1 MALPQNKNIL
11 TPDIIAKEGA
21 MVLDTSVVLAQKG
34 DWKYS
39 KEFGKAA
46 EKIGDSIRIKKPVI
60 SSTVTN
66 DPNWVDNRPYQGSL
80 TLEIDQSFLTPLSFS
95 QNDLSLRI
103 NDFSGDFIR
112 DNVDILASQI
122 DQYFYKKVMESCHW
136 TVGQYSTAIS
146 PDTIR
151 AAQEVLAI
159 SHMPKSNVFGIL
171 TPKHTRNLAT
181 GMQSFFNATPELAEI
196 YRNNSIGRF
205 AGVDFAEST
214 NSPVHTDGDAWT
226 AAGTGYMNFASSTV
240 LTSGWAETSTLSV
253 SGFTAAKT
261 LKKGDVFT
269 LSGTAGKIY
278 NYSPLLKGKTAY
290 PQQFVVVEDVDTTV
304 TASQSVKVSPA
315 LVIGGD
321 YQCVASAAGNF
332 NLVPHTDSGDGS
344 GQEGLIFHKSAIA
357 LASPKLV
364 IPDGLDEKSAMVC
377 GDAAKIN
384 LRYTRDWDPKT
395 TTFITRLDAIVGCKV
410 IRPEWVCRIR

>member
-1 MALPQNKNIL
+1 MALSQNKNIL
-11 TPDIIAKEGA
+11 TPDILAKESV
-21 MVLDTSVVLAQKG
+21 MVLETSVVLAQKG

-39 KEFGKAA
+39 KEFGKATNQ
-46 EKIGDSIRIKKPVI
+46 IGDSIRIKKPVI
-60 SSTVTN
+60 STTIIN

-80 TLEIDQSFLTPLSFS
+80 TLEIDTSFLVPLSFN

-103 NDFSGDFIR
+103 NDFSGEFIR

-136 TVGQYSTAIS
+136 TVGQYSTPIS

-151 AAQEVLAI
+151 AAQEILAV

-181 GMQSFFNATPELAEI
+181 GMQQFFNATPELSEI

-214 NSPVHTDGDAWT
+214 NSPVHTDGTAWT
-226 AAGTGYMNFASSTV
+226 GSTGSAVLSASTNY
-240 LTSGWAETSTLSV
+240 LTSGWAETSTLV
-253 SGFTAAKT
+253 VGGFTAGRT

-269 LSGTAGKIY
+269 LSGAAGKVY

-290 PQQFVVVEDVDTTV
+290 VQQFVVVEDVDSTTS
-304 TASQSVKVSPA
+304 AAQSVKISPA
-315 LVIGGD
+315 LVVGGE
-321 YQCVASAAGNF
+321 YQCLAAVAGSL
-332 NLVPHTDSGDGS
+332 NLIPHTVSGDS
-344 GQEGLIFHKSAIA
+344 EGQEGLIFHKSAIA
-357 LASPKLV
+357 LASPKLIV
-364 IPDGLDEKSAMVC
+364 PDGLDEKGAMIS
-377 GDAAKIN
+377 GDAVKIN

-395 TTFITRLDAIVGCKV
+395 TNFITRLDALVGCKV
-410 IRPEWVCRIR
+410 IRSEWICRIR